1 MLKNLL
7 KIFKG
12 RIHQN
17 NVIFDSPLVELIKI
31 SKFNPNTSCCTS
43 LKQWYLM
50 ALQRFIDMIK
60 ENLKR
65 HLLLQTWMG
74 IPQVSNKRGNFGSRK
89 EGNIIQCSIWIII
102 NMKTT
107 WQKTNLERKWVK
119 EKYWIS
125 LLTKLWRQK
134 KPSYLNPSFVV
145 ISSKDSWRGNFK
157 ALR

>member
-7 KIFKG
+7 KKFKG
-12 RIHQN
+12 KSHKN

-31 SKFNPNTSCCTS
+31 LKFNANTSCCTT
-43 LKQWYLM
+43 LKQCYLM

-89 EGNIIQCSIWIII
+89 EGNIIQCSVWIII
-102 NMKTT
+102 NMKTK
-107 WQKTNLERKWVK
+107 WQKTKLERRLVK
-119 EKYWIS
+119 EKSWIS
-125 LLTKLWRQK
+125 FLTKLWRQK
-134 KPSYLNPSFVV
+134 YPLIGTLLSLQFIQQIVGEES
-145 ISSKDSWRGNFK
+145 
-157 ALR
+157 LRL